1 MKTIKYGRIL
11 THSSRFHCL
20 YRILLKIY
28 FLKQETEQCV
38 IVDFR
43 QEDTAAL
50 FKTLLFIMLVVI
62 SIFQH
67 DSIHVVGAFYLAMA
81 VATTI

>member
-1 MKTIKYGRIL
+1 MKTTKYGRIL
-11 THSSRFHCL
+11 THFSRFHCL
-20 YRILLKIY
+20 HRILLKIY

-43 QEDTAAL
+43 QEDIAAL
-50 FKTLLFIMLVVI
+50 FKTLLFIMLAVPN
-62 SIFQH
+62 IFQH
-67 DSIHVVGAFYLAMA
+67 DSIHTVGASCLAMA